1 MERETERE
9 EADREGEDRETL
21 ARDVL
26 LMDRDEEEG
35 LGDEIRLGELYLLL
49 EEDLI
54 CVLDRLGVE

>member
-1 MERETERE
+1 LERETERE
-9 EADREGEDRETL
+9 EEDREGEDRETL

-35 LGDEIRLGELYLLL
+35 LDDEIRLGELYLLP

-54 CVLDRLGVE
+54 RALDRLGVE